1 MANKNIAFSATARR
15 FQVQKSIWK
24 PEEDEKLMCYHE
36 VGNPYDMFSIK
47 VCKPGEDSQI
57 DGHLPMEINRITQFI
72 LQRCA
77 IVSAIPIVRRGL
89 KVLGQIT
96 VCMPGSVV
104 NHQLLNRYETLLKN
118 LYIEPK
124 DK

>member
-1 MANKNIAFSATARR
+1 M
-15 FQVQKSIWK
+15 QKSIWK

-77 IVSAIPIVRRGL
+77 TVSAIPIVQRGL

-96 VCMPGSVV
+96 VFMPGSVV
-104 NHQLLNRYETLLKN
+104 NHQLLNLYETLLKN